1 MCNEFFHDVT
11 QRFPTEMHTFH
22 DDTYPIPFLYSVI
35 TLVDVKKANVTRA
48 YMGSL
53 MTSLE
58 MAGVSITLIKFTSNW
73 ADLLGVLVISEVV
86 VYVTCSI
93 IR

>member
-1 MCNEFFHDVT
+1 MT
-11 QRFPTEMHTFH
+11 SQSL
-22 DDTYPIPFLYSVI
+22 FLCSIIYGI
-35 TLVDVKKANVTRA
+35 TLVDVKKAKVMRA

-58 MAGVSITLIKFTSNW
+58 MAGVSVTLIKLTSNW
-73 ADLLGVLVISEVV
+73 ADLLGVLVTSEVV
-86 VYVTCSI
+86 IYVMCSI

>member
-1 MCNEFFHDVT
+1 
-11 QRFPTEMHTFH
+11 
-22 DDTYPIPFLYSVI
+22 
-35 TLVDVKKANVTRA
+35 VDVKKAKVMRA

-58 MAGVSITLIKFTSNW
+58 MAGVSVTLIKLTSNW
-73 ADLLGVLVISEVV
+73 ADLLGVLVTSEVV
-86 VYVTCSI
+86 IYVMCSI

>member
-1 MCNEFFHDVT
+1 
-11 QRFPTEMHTFH
+11 
-22 DDTYPIPFLYSVI
+22 
-35 TLVDVKKANVTRA
+35 
-48 YMGSL
+48 MGSL

-58 MAGVSITLIKFTSNW
+58 MAGMSVTLIKFTSNW